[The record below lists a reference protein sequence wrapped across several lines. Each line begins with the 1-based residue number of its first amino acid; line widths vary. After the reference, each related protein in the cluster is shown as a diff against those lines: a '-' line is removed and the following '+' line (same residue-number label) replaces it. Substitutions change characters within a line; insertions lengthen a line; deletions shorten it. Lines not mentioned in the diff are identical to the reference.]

1 MDWITETIAIGN
13 YLDAQ
18 DADLLRRESVG
29 SVLGLTRALEGV
41 EASALGVRQI
51 RMVPLADGPGNDP
64 RAFRLAVAIL
74 GELLAQAPPVLVH
87 CHAGRSRA
95 VVLVA
100 GHLMATR
107 GLDADEALA
116 LIPRKR
122 ETAVS
127 PALLR
132 LFDELP

>member
-1 MDWITETIAIGN
+1 MDWITESIAIGN

-18 DADLLRRESVG
+18 DGELLRREAIG
-29 SVLGLTRALEGV
+29 SVLGLTGALEGV
-41 EASALGVRQI
+41 EASVLGVKHI
-51 RMVPLADGPGNDP
+51 RLVPLADGPGNDL
-64 RAFRLAVAIL
+64 RTFRLALGVL

-87 CHAGRSRA
+87 CHAGRSRS

-107 GLDADEALA
+107 GLGADEALA
-116 LIPRKR
+116 LIASKR

-132 LFDELP
+132 LLDELP